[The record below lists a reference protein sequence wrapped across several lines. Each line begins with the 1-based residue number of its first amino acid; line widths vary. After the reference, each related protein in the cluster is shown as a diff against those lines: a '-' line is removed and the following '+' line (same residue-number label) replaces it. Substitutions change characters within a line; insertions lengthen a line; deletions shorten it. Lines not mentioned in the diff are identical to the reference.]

1 MYLMFYENCSR
12 LIAKFMAAPQPPNTS
27 PRHLT
32 PPQLRAFINLLAE
45 HRKDGKAWAVA
56 HVKLMGG
63 ENGLAEMR
71 QLLDH
76 AFQKSTMWTMSAQA
90 TRELVMLTD
99 NARQNVHQIVD
110 MLVREHCA
118 PGTVRTMVAP
128 LGEKGILQIQPVL
141 SGMIGAGD
149 QASRLGLVR
158 LARMANVFLVL
169 DDDPMML
176 RQMEHM
182 LKAFGHVETCS
193 AASEFLERYF
203 KYAPNVAFVDIH
215 LRAENGAAMTGA
227 LVDKVDPYAHV
238 IMISADAVKD
248 NIRQSRT
255 NGAKGFLAKP
265 ISREQLFRYLLS
277 APTFVPRQS

>member
-1 MYLMFYENCSR
+1 
-12 LIAKFMAAPQPPNTS
+12 MAIPQPPVAI

-45 HRKDGKAWAVA
+45 HRKDGTAWAVA
-56 HVKLMGG
+56 HVKLIGG

-76 AFQKSTMWTMSAQA
+76 AFQKSRMW
-90 TRELVMLTD
+90 
-99 NARQNVHQIVD
+99 
-110 MLVREHCA
+110 
-118 PGTVRTMVAP
+118 TMVAP

-141 SGMIGAGD
+141 SGMIAAGD

-193 AASEFLERYF
+193 AATEFVERYF

-227 LVDKVDPYAHV
+227 LVEKVDPYAHV

-248 NIRQSRT
+248 TIRQSKT